1 MGFRRSESG
10 KPAGRNMSSPAGD
23 PPKGLF
29 FFGCP
34 AVREEAEGGHCSGK
48 LAVVPLND

>member
-10 KPAGRNMSSPAGD
+10 KPAGRNMSSPAED

-29 FFGCP
+29 FFWMSC
-34 AVREEAEGGHCSGK
+34 RERRERKGDVVAESWLSCQ
-48 LAVVPLND
+48 